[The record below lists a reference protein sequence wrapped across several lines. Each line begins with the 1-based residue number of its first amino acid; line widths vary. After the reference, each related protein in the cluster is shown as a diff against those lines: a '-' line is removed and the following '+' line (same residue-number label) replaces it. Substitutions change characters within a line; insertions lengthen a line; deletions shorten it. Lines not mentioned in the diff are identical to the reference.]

1 LVEVIVPATSANLGP
16 GFDVLGLALNIY
28 NSFEVEEI
36 ESGLEIDILQDGGP
50 RPSATENNLVLIS
63 AKRLFEEVGF
73 SFKGLKIT
81 IKNDVP
87 MGRGLGSSST
97 AIVGGLMAANEL
109 SHANVPKENLFE
121 IAAEIEGH
129 PDNVGPAIFGGF
141 TISYPVDANHRIA
154 SYAPSEKLKPLLLIP
169 GTMLETKKARGVLP
183 RDISMGDAVF
193 NISRSSLLVAALL
206 EGNAGLLATAMQDK
220 LHQPYRAPLI
230 PGLLE
235 IIRLVGRIPGAG
247 MALSGA
253 GPSLVCIIDRSEE
266 AHIVEEI
273 NQALAD
279 IESDQDYS
287 IRQAEFDLE
296 GARVISRN

>member
-1 LVEVIVPATSANLGP
+1 MVEVKVPATSANLGP
-16 GFDVLGLALNIY
+16 GFDVVGLALNIY
-28 NSFEVEEI
+28 NSFAIEET

-50 RPSATENNLVLIS
+50 RPSATENNLVFLA
-63 AKRLFEEVGF
+63 AKRLFGEVDF

-109 SHANVPKENLFE
+109 SGANVPKERLFE
-121 IAAEIEGH
+121 MAAEIEGH

-141 TISYPVDANHRIA
+141 TISYPVDASHRIV
-154 SYAPSEKLKPLLLIP
+154 SYAPSENLKPLLLIP

-183 RDISMGDAVF
+183 QDISMGDAVF
-193 NISRSSLLVAALL
+193 TISRATLLVAALL
-206 EGNAGLLATAMQDK
+206 EGNTGLLATAMQDR

-235 IIRLVGRIPGAG
+235 IIQRVGRIPGVG
-247 MALSGA
+247 IALSGA
-253 GPSLVCIIDRSEE
+253 GPSLVCILDRSEE
-266 AHIVEEI
+266 ARILEEI
-273 NQALAD
+273 KRALAG
-279 IESDQDYS
+279 IESDQNYV
-287 IRQAEFDLE
+287 IRQAEFDLQ
-296 GARVISRN
+296 GARVTAKR